1 MIAKVSNL
9 REFLNRLLMEGISKD
24 QNRKVDILMKIIRN
38 GLKKRRRT
46 MTQAIHK
53 DQFHQDQFHH

>member
-9 REFLNRLLMEGISKD
+9 REFLNRILMEGISKD
-24 QNRKVDILMKIIRN
+24 HNRKVDILMKIIRN
-38 GLKKRRRT
+38 GLKKRRRS